1 MTDTA
6 ALATTRDLASR
17 WIAAVAKGGLASE
30 AAVALTTA
38 DFKLNL
44 PRSLSPYLGVPGL
57 DTPRSALAGVEAAA
71 RKLFDPGA
79 VKVGRKVYD
88 IFQGDRGGVQYAI
101 RLQPRRGG
109 APLDTVVSL
118 TFARA
123 NDALAAVWV
132 HLDTSDLKL
141 TLDA

>member
-6 ALATTRDLASR
+6 ALTTTRDLANR
-17 WIAAVAKGGLASE
+17 WIAAVAKGGLGGE
-30 AAVALTTA
+30 AALALTTA

-44 PRSLSPYLGVPGL
+44 PRSLSPYLGVSGL

-71 RKLFDPGA
+71 RKLFDLDA

-88 IFQGDRGGVQYAI
+88 IFQGDRGGVQYEI
-101 RLQPRRGG
+101 RLQAKRG
-109 APLDTVVSL
+109 AKPLDTVISL

-123 NDALAAVWV
+123 DDTLAAVWV

-141 TLDA
+141 VLDA